1 VPAIVVSHIAGLK
14 KTSGAI
20 QWIAATPLL
29 LRWSGHE

>member
-14 KTSGAI
+14 KTVAPTSGAI

-29 LRWSGHE
+29 LR